1 MASKQD
7 PLKKHE
13 IFLEERYIA
22 KVDHVPFICKFK
34 FFYSN
39 VKIKGDL
46 ELVKPLWIFYIE
58 LLIKYLIGTM
68 ISFQRSRTSRDLSSA
83 HRVSHSIQLY

>member
-13 IFLEERYIA
+13 IFLEERYMA
-22 KVDHVPFICKFK
+22 RVDHVLFICKFK

-46 ELVKPLWIFYIE
+46 ELVKSL
-58 LLIKYLIGTM
+58 
-68 ISFQRSRTSRDLSSA
+68 
-83 HRVSHSIQLY
+83 